1 MAFLLLLLGILRII
15 QANCNKLTSS
25 CMTSTQI
32 FFRYGAFFEG
42 AAAVFSLL
50 YLFAFG
56 FYGFNT
62 ATIICAILSAF
73 CYTTELIT
81 SLEAL
86 KHAPLVLC
94 NMGAMGGG
102 IVLVSI
108 LGIFFFD
115 EPMTVT
121 QWLGVAAFFLASC
134 CLTPSENRTDTKVH
148 RISRKGW
155 TILVLN
161 FLINGAASF
170 LGKYFAVHVENGN
183 PSLYSFLT
191 YTVSSVLFLFL
202 LQKSLRRAA
211 QKTAAKTYAP
221 LPQKLYLYGTVL
233 GAACASIVYLVTSL
247 SRTVPVVII
256 NTVPSAISIIGCLF
270 VGALIFK
277 EKITWKKLLGVFLG
291 ILSVV
296 TIV

>member
-1 MAFLLLLLGILRII
+1 MAFLILLLGILRII

-25 CMTSTQI
+25 CMTSAQI
-32 FFRYGAFFEG
+32 FFRYGTFFEG
-42 AAAVFSLL
+42 AAAAFSLL
-50 YLFAFG
+50 YLFIFG
-56 FYGFNT
+56 FYGLNT
-62 ATIICAILSAF
+62 ATVICAVLSAL

-115 EPMTVT
+115 EPMTLI
-121 QWLGVAAFFLASC
+121 QWAGVAAFFLASY
-134 CLTPSENRTDTKVH
+134 CLSPSENRTDSAVR

-155 TILVLN
+155 SILVLN

-170 LGKYFAVHVENGN
+170 LSKYFAVHVENGN
-183 PSLYSFLT
+183 PALYSCLT
-191 YTVSSVLFLFL
+191 YSVSSVLFLL
-202 LQKSLRRAA
+202 LLIFQRRRV
-211 QKTAAKTYAP
+211 KEHAP

-270 VGALIFK
+270 IGALLFK
-277 EKITWKKLLGVFLG
+277 EKITRKNLLGVLLG
-291 ILSVV
+291 ILSVAM
-296 TIV
+296 IV